1 MFVVGTSLRSQATLE
16 PVRVRGALADG
27 TAYTLVKPEAW
38 NGTVFVD
45 LDSVGID
52 ADFSRWL
59 YAHGIA
65 RVGTTRVITQWHID
79 KAIDNQAEALAAF
92 AARFGPPTRSIIWGN
107 SLGALVAAGVAQKYP
122 DRFAAALPHCGALAG
137 SLSFWNTRLDMMFT
151 LKTLL
156 APASALPIVN
166 VPTDVD
172 RVAEGWVRAVAEAQA
187 TPQGRARIAL
197 AAAVGQVPVWT
208 SRDTPEPREN
218 DADAR
223 QAASYHTIHDSLLA
237 QAVRSGRQYEEAS
250 GGVAAWNTGVSYARL
265 LDKASDSDR
274 HTVSELYRKAG
285 LDLGADLRALE
296 AAPRIA
302 ADPAAVER
310 AKKNVAFDGKL
321 RIPVLALNITGDP
334 LAWSVYD
341 SAYETVVRRE
351 GKSDLLRMTHVR
363 GPGHCAFTGAERI
376 ATFEALLQRLDTGR
390 WPDVSAAAMNVR
402 AMAAGAGV
410 ARFVD
415 YKPATL
421 NRMFFANDTIASA
434 GRR

>member
-1 MFVVGTSLRSQATLE
+1 MQSQGPPEL
-16 PVRVRGALADG
+16 VRVNGALADG
-27 TAYTLVKPEAW
+27 TNYTFVKPADW

-52 ADFSRWL
+52 ADYSKWL
-59 YAHGIA
+59 YAHGFA
-65 RVGTTRVITQWHID
+65 RVGTTRVLTQWHID
-79 KAIDNQAEALAAF
+79 KAIDNQVEALTTFTAK
-92 AARFGPPTRSIIWGN
+92 FGAPKRSIIFGN

-156 APASALPIVN
+156 APDAALPLVN
-166 VPTDVD
+166 IPKEVD
-172 RVAEGWVRAVAEAQA
+172 RAVDAWLKTVKDAQ
-187 TPQGRARIAL
+187 TSPEGRARIAL

-208 SRDTPEPREN
+208 SKDIAEPQEM

-223 QAASYHTIHDSLLA
+223 QQASYRTIVDSLLA
-237 QAVRSGRQYEEAS
+237 QALRSGLQYEEAS
-250 GGVAAWNTGVSYARL
+250 GGVAAWNTGVSYEQL
-265 LDKASDSDR
+265 LAKASDADR

-285 LDLGADLRALE
+285 LDLRADLRRLATT
-296 AAPRIA
+296 PRIA

-310 AKKNVAFDGKL
+310 AKKNVVFDGKL
-321 RIPVLALNITGDP
+321 RIPVLAMNITGDP

-341 SAYETVVRRE
+341 TAYKAVVRRE
-351 GKSDLLRMTHVR
+351 GKDELLRTTYVH
-363 GPGHCAFTGAERI
+363 GPGHCGFTGAERI
-376 ATFEALLQRLDTGR
+376 ATFEALLQRLDTGK
-390 WPDVSAAAMNVR
+390 WPDVSPAAMNAR
-402 AMAAGAGV
+402 AMTAGTGA

-421 NRMFFANDTIASA
+421 NRMFFAGDSLGTSE
-434 GRR
+434 RR